1 MQIYVGRK
9 KYIWENYSLLS
20 EKSDLLLE
28 MFDLI
33 ILLLLKESDAEI
45 LNEDDLTLFEA
56 CLWLAA
62 NMGNDFLISSPKF
75 LFIELIEVTE

>member
-20 EKSDLLLE
+20 EKFDLLLE

-45 LNEDDLTLFEA
+45 LNKDDLIRFEA

-62 NMGNDFLISSPKF
+62 NMGNDFLICSPKF